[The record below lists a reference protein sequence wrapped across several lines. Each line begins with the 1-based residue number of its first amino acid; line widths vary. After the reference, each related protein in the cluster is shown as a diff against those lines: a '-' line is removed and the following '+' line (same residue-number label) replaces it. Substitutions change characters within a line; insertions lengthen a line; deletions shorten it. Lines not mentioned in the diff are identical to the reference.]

1 MFDKKSLIIL
11 LSFLGENIKRTS
23 VCERKVA
30 PLDVVFS
37 GHNTQ
42 AARREKSRS
51 ELLLEPIAFHKGPIN
66 SVCQF
71 LLFIRDRYKQLAEFH
86 ETVKITANHNSSH
99 IKGYKS

>member
-51 ELLLEPIAFHKGPIN
+51 ELLLEPIAFHKGLI
-66 SVCQF
+66 
-71 LLFIRDRYKQLAEFH
+71 
-86 ETVKITANHNSSH
+86 ETVFVSFCFL
-99 IKGYKS
+99 